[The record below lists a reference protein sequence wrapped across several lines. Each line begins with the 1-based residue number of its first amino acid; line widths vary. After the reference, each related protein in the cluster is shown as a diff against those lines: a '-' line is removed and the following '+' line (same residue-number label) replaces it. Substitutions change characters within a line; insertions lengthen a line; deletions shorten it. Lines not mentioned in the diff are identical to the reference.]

1 MLEHFVL
8 PAWGS
13 RPITEIRRSDVTALL
28 DAVEEKRSAVLA
40 VIRKMFNWRAARDE
54 RSQSSRA
61 RHGSHEPHRASPRP
75 DLVGRGDRL
84 WLRPADIHLTIWVR

>member
-40 VIRKMFNWRAARDE
+40 VIRKMFNWHAARDE
-54 RSQSSRA
+54 RFHSPLVRGMARTSLIARA
-61 RHGSHEPHRASPRP
+61 R
-75 DLVGRGDRL
+75 DRIL
-84 WLRPADIHLTIWVR
+84 SDAEIVFGYVPQTSI